1 VALART
7 PLAALGVVLTTS
19 CAVLFLLALAVDA
32 LGWIANP
39 YVGLL
44 VFGALP
50 AGFLL
55 GLVFIPIGNLIGRRR
70 GEAAVRWPAFDLE
83 DVRHR
88 RWAIVLLAATVI
100 NVTILAVAGYGAIH
114 YMETQAFCGEVCHS
128 VMAPEY
134 TAYQQAPHA
143 RVPCVSCH
151 VGSGAGALAQSKVD
165 GMRRLAGMVTGK
177 ITRPIPTPVHT
188 MRPARETCATCH
200 WPAFVRGD
208 RLKVV
213 AAYGDDEASTPA
225 PTTLEIHVGG
235 GEAPGSGIHWHAN
248 PATAIEYVATDE
260 ARQSIAWVRLRAAD
274 GTVREYRRPGVDEAT
289 IAAGTRRLMD
299 CTDCH
304 SRPSHTFDASPERA
318 VDRAI
323 ATGRVS
329 RDVRWVR
336 REMVAAL
343 KAAAERGDGAVVEQT
358 LRAAYAADGARGSAT
373 AADVDRAVAVARA
386 LHDGNVFP
394 AMRVTW
400 GTYRNELGHTDSPGC
415 FRCHDEELAA
425 PDGRAIRQDCE
436 MCHRI
441 RD

>member
-7 PLAALGVVLTTS
+7 PLAALGVVMTTA
-19 CAVLFLLALAVDA
+19 CAGLFLLALAVDA

-39 YVGLL
+39 YVGIL

-55 GLVFIPIGNLIGRRR
+55 GLVLIPIGNLIGRRR
-70 GEAAVRWPAFDLE
+70 GAAAVHWPAFDLE
-83 DVRHR
+83 NVRHR

-114 YMETQAFCGEVCHS
+114 YMETQAFCGEVCHT
-128 VMAPEY
+128 VMSPEY
-134 TAYQQAPHA
+134 VAYQQAPHA

-165 GMRRLAGMVTGK
+165 GMRRLAGMVTGN

-213 AAYGDDEASTPA
+213 ASYGDDEASTPA

-235 GEAPGSGIHWHAN
+235 GEAAGSGIHWHAN
-248 PATAIEYVATDE
+248 PATAIEYAATDD
-260 ARQSIAWVRLRAAD
+260 ARQSIAWVRLRTAD
-274 GTVREYRRPGVDEAT
+274 GTVREYRRPGVDETA
-289 IAAGTRRLMD
+289 IAAATRRLMD

-304 SRPSHTFDASPERA
+304 SRPSHTFEASPERA
-318 VDRAI
+318 VDRAL
-323 ATGRVS
+323 AAGRVP
-329 RDVRWVR
+329 RDVPFVR

-343 KAAAERGDGAVVEQT
+343 KAGAAAGSADAAVAALRHAYSTTT
-358 LRAAYAADGARGSAT
+358 LRPATPADLDRVV
-373 AADVDRAVAVARA
+373 DVTRA
-386 LHDGNVFP
+386 LHDGHVFP
-394 AMRVTW
+394 AMRITW
-400 GTYRNELGHTDSPGC
+400 GTYRNELGHTDTPGC
-415 FRCHDEELAA
+415 FRCHDEELATS
-425 PDGRAIRQDCE
+425 DGRAIPQDCE